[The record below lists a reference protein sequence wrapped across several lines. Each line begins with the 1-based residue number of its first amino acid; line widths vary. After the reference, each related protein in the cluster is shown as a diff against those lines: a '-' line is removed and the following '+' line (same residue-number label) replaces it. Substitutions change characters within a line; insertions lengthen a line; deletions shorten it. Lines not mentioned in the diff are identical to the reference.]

1 MDKIVWREGMLLRPQ
16 HLQQQDRYYQQKFNA
31 LLQTVAP
38 CNWGFFSVSI
48 DQQCL
53 MMGKIV
59 VSHAAGILPDGAL
72 FQLGEDDHP
81 AVSIHPDCY
90 GAIVYLALPLVTGH
104 SVENRLA
111 EEHQVITPYVSVEK
125 LAYDT
130 NYGERNSCA
139 VLCCRHDF
147 RLLVEQSGS
156 SQGLLDAANWIKMPL
171 CRISDV
177 SSDGV
182 VTLDEQF
189 QPSFLHFGESQHFQS
204 VLRELVNLLAH
215 RGDTLAGRIR
225 NSGRFGTSEV
235 GDFLMLAAINRNET
249 RLRHLLQLK
258 QVHPERVFMEMV
270 ALHSELASFNGDSR
284 RPLPDLNY
292 NHSEQHTC
300 FARVMTALRQHLS
313 QVIEQHAVEL
323 PLQTRKY
330 GILVAPLQDKSLLEQ
345 AQFVLTAQADGEPE
359 QLRTKLPAQLKIGP
373 VEQIR
378 QMVNLHLPGIT
389 LRPLAAAPRQLPFHA
404 RQLYFS
410 LELESSMRAQL
421 ESSGGFAL
429 HVAGDF
435 SELQLNLWAIRNS

>member
-31 LLQTVAP
+31 LLQTAAP
-38 CNWGFFSVSI
+38 CNWGFFSVEI
-48 DQQCL
+48 DKQCL

-59 VSHAAGILPDGAL
+59 VSHAAGVLPDGVL
-72 FQLGEDDHP
+72 FHLGEDDHP
-81 AVSIHPDCY
+81 TVSIHPDCY
-90 GAIVYLALPLVTGH
+90 DAIVYLALPLITGN

-111 EEHQVITPYVSVEK
+111 EEHQVITPYVSFEK

-177 SSDGV
+177 SVDGV

-189 QPSFLHFGESQHFQS
+189 QPCFLHFGECQPFQS
-204 VLRELVNLLAH
+204 YLRELVNLLAH

-284 RPLPDLNY
+284 RPLPELIY
-292 NHSEQHTC
+292 SHSEQHTC
-300 FARVMTALRQHLS
+300 FARVMNELRQHLS

-330 GILVAPLQDKSLLEQ
+330 GILVSPLQDKSLLDH

-359 QLRTKLPAQLKIGP
+359 QLRVKLPAQLKIGP

-389 LRPLAAAPRQLPFHA
+389 LRPLSAAPRQLPFHA

-435 SELQLNLWAIRNS
+435 SELQLNLWAIRNN

>member
-16 HLQQQDRYYQQKFNA
+16 HLQQQDRYYQHQFKA
-31 LLQTVAP
+31 LLQTAAP
-38 CNWGFFSVSI
+38 CNWGFFTVEI
-48 DQQCL
+48 DKQYL

-59 VSHAAGILPDGAL
+59 VSHAAGILPDGTL
-72 FQLGEDDHP
+72 FRIGENDLPTVEVKKDLY
-81 AVSIHPDCY
+81 D
-90 GAIVYLALPLVTGH
+90 AIVYLALPLVSGN

-111 EEHQVITPYVSVEK
+111 EEHQVVTPYVSFEK
-125 LAYDT
+125 LTYDT

-147 RLLVEQSGS
+147 RLLVEQAGS
-156 SQGLLDAANWIKMPL
+156 NNGLLDAASWIKMPL

-177 SSDGV
+177 SADGV

-189 QPSFLHFGESQHFQS
+189 RPSFLHFGECSQLQGY
-204 VLRELVNLLAH
+204 LRELVNLLAH

-225 NSGRFGTSEV
+225 HTGRFGTSEV
-235 GDFLMLAAINRNET
+235 GDFLMLALINRNET

-270 ALHSELASFNGDSR
+270 SLHSELASFNGDSR
-284 RPLPDLNY
+284 RPLPDLSY
-292 NHSEQHTC
+292 SHSAQYTC
-300 FARVMTALRQHLS
+300 FARVMNELRQHLS

-330 GILVAPLQDKSLLEQ
+330 GILVSPLQDRTLLEH
-345 AQFVLTAQADGEPE
+345 AQFVLTAQADCEQE
-359 QLRTKLPAQLKIGP
+359 QLRNKLPAQLKVGP

-389 LRPLAAAPRQLPFHA
+389 LRPLSAAPRQLPFHA

-410 LELESSMRAQL
+410 LELDAGMRSQL

-429 HVAGDF
+429 HVAGEF
-435 SELQLNLWAIRNS
+435 PELQLNLWAIRNS